1 VRRPIAVLVFAMT
14 LAVGS
19 TPIMAQGQA
28 GDTASSSAKYALLIG
43 IDTYEPSGAKIT
55 VPADAPAKG
64 RFAAGLT
71 FPDLKGPT
79 HDVDAMRALLSSERF
94 GFPNDDQHIH
104 ILRDSAATHDAIV
117 AAIRKYVV
125 DDPKPGDT
133 VVFYI
138 SSHGSL
144 RVNSKSD
151 SQAFDLDGTGYN
163 PVPLESTVVPTD
175 AYLGAEDVLSRDL
188 FRLFNQAA
196 DKGIHLTAIFDTCH
210 SGGQAR
216 GANDPKHVPRDVAF
230 DPRDLALAPD
240 KNPDG
245 SKVVAPA
252 DRETNPVLVLSA
264 AQKDQSAI
272 DVQDAKPPHGLF
284 TQALVQALQE
294 LPPDT
299 AAVDVFR
306 RIITDMEIS
315 GASNQP
321 ALDSTSKRRHQP
333 LFGGDAPKG
342 PPLASVVS
350 VDDDGSIIL
359 DIGPASDIGTGSEFT
374 QINPVNGV
382 KAVLRVTGQQ
392 SFARSQAELVAQPQA
407 VVRAKDPVVLTQWV
421 PAPRPSVYFY
431 PGAGNLPLAKIRAAA
446 AVVSNAGIPLVKDP
460 SSDLWTHILTWNGTA
475 WTLQARKPQAG
486 PGKPPLL
493 DQRNAPPVLVLG
505 SSLTA
510 DALAKKLP
518 AKSIVWFSPPLPA
531 ELGASV
537 LTDKDSAAQL
547 TPDRSTALY
556 IAAGVQNADGL
567 SYAWFERGDYEAD
580 VQTPPGY
587 GRGCSPNSP
596 FPLRTDWV
604 PLDGDAAQG
613 NDPAQSLSDAA
624 VKLAKLNGWL
634 KLQSSVTGTKSFPYT
649 LGLERASD
657 NKPAE
662 DGGKTY
668 KDELYTF
675 TLNGSIDAVTKP
687 RWVYVLSIDC
697 QGTGNL
703 LWPQGGPGGRFP
715 TDKGRLASI
724 PLPDSTFQ
732 ISKPFGT
739 DTYILLTTSTQLPD
753 PSVLNFTGV
762 VKGPS
767 RGGGSNPLEDLL
779 RSTSTATR
787 AAHVPVPTDWS
798 LQTVQTHSQSTTL
811 ANATKGKP

>member
-1 VRRPIAVLVFAMT
+1 MNRIA
-14 LAVGS
+14 LAVCLFTS
-19 TPIMAQGQA
+19 FHLMTAQ
-28 GDTASSSAKYALLIG
+28 SKSALLIG
-43 IDTYEPSGAKIT
+43 IDTYMPTDASIK
-55 VPADAPAKG
+55 VPAGAPLKG
-64 RFAAGLT
+64 RFAGGLT

-79 HDVDAMRALLSSERF
+79 HDVDAMHVLLSSERF
-94 GFPNDDQHIH
+94 GFPDDDQHIH
-104 ILRDSAATHDAIV
+104 ILRDSAATHDAIL

-125 DDPKPGDT
+125 DEPKAGDT
-133 VVFYI
+133 TVLYI

-151 SQAFDLDGTGYN
+151 SQGFDLDGTGYN
-163 PVPLESTVVPTD
+163 PVPLDNTIVPAD

-196 DKGIHLTAIFDTCH
+196 DKGIHLTAIFDACH

-216 GANDPKHVPRDVAF
+216 GANDPNRIPRDVAY
-230 DPRDLALAPD
+230 DPRDLALSPD

-245 SKVVAPA
+245 SKVVPPA
-252 DRETNPVLVLSA
+252 DREINPVLVLSA
-264 AQKDQSAI
+264 AQKDQPAI
-272 DVQDAKPPHGLF
+272 DVQDANPPHGLF

-315 GASNQP
+315 GANNQQP
-321 ALDSTSKRRHQP
+321 ALDSTTKRKHQP

-342 PPLASVVS
+342 PPLGSVVS
-350 VDDDGSIIL
+350 VDDDGNVIL

-374 QINPVNGV
+374 QINAVNGV
-382 KAVLRVTGQQ
+382 KAVLRVTDQQ
-392 SFARSQAELVAQPQA
+392 GFARSQAELVPQPQA
-407 VVRAKDPVVLTQWV
+407 VVRPKDPVVLTKWV

-431 PGAGNLPLAKIRAAA
+431 PGVGNLPLAKIRAAA
-446 AVVSNAGIPLVKDP
+446 AVLSNAGITLVKDP
-460 SSDLWTHILTWNGTA
+460 SFDLWTHILTWNGTA
-475 WTLQARKPQAG
+475 WTLQARKPQAE

-505 SSLTA
+505 SALTA
-510 DALAKKLP
+510 DALAKNLP
-518 AKSIVWFSPPLPA
+518 AKRIVWFSPPLPA
-531 ELGASV
+531 ELAASV

-547 TPDRSTALY
+547 TQDRSNALY

-604 PLDGDAAQG
+604 SLDGGAAQG
-613 NDPAQSLSDAA
+613 NDPAQSLSDSA

-649 LGLERASD
+649 LGLQRTSD
-657 NKPAE
+657 NQPAE

-675 TLNGSIDAVTKP
+675 TLNGSIDAQTTP

-697 QGTGNL
+697 QGTGQL
-703 LWPQGGPGGRFP
+703 LWPHGGPGGRFP

-732 ISKPFGT
+732 IYKPFGT

-753 PSVLNFTGV
+753 SSVLSFTGV
-762 VKGPS
+762 VKGAS
-767 RGGGSNPLEDLL
+767 RGGSNPLQDLL
-779 RSTSTATR
+779 RSTSTASR
-787 AAHVPVPTDWS
+787 GANVPVPTDWS
-798 LQTVQTHSQSTTL
+798 LQTIQTHSQPTTL
-811 ANATKGKP
+811 ANGTKVKP